1 MKIALSKLDWRQNM
15 SKKTRIIIYKESVM
29 DAAEK
34 LFESKGY
41 DATSVD
47 EIAFNTGISK
57 ATLYAYYRSKEEI
70 WDSLMCRYMG
80 FMLEDA
86 RKAAEGEGSFEQRYY
101 KLCFDLASKFEE
113 HPVIYRGTLGKISMD
128 MENEIYKKIYEV
140 GEATNEA
147 IADFIRSGIKEG
159 VVRKDIDI
167 YPAVIMMWSSISGI
181 ILMAIDKEEY
191 LKLRFNMSKEDYL
204 KKAFELLLEGV
215 K

>member
-1 MKIALSKLDWRQNM
+1 M
-15 SKKTRIIIYKESVM
+15 E
-29 DAAEK
+29 
-34 LFESKGY
+34 
-41 DATSVD
+41 
-47 EIAFNTGISK
+47 
-57 ATLYAYYRSKEEI
+57 
-70 WDSLMCRYMG
+70 

-113 HPVIYRGTLGKISMD
+113 HPVIYRGTLGKISVD

-159 VVRKDIDI
+159 VVKKDIDI

-181 ILMAIDKEEY
+181 ISMAIDKEEY